1 MKINGQEYNVDDL
14 VKDIRVDMH
23 NNYNGIYLTNKQ
35 IEVLKQNGFNYEKY
49 RNIKELIFDLDE
61 YLNEEPD
68 NIELENI
75 LEDLTEFDY
84 YHNVN
89 K

>member
-1 MKINGQEYNVDDL
+1 MLINGKELNIDKL
-14 VKDIRVDMH
+14 VGNIEQDMH
-23 NNYNGIYLTNKQ
+23 IYHNGIYLTENQ
-35 IEVLKQNGFNYEKY
+35 IEILKQNGFNYEKY
-49 RNIKELIFDLDE
+49 QNIKELIFDLDE

-75 LEDLTEFDY
+75 LDNLTEFDY

>member
-1 MKINGQEYNVDDL
+1 MLINDKEYDIDDL
-14 VKDIRVDMH
+14 VESIEQDLH
-23 NNYNGIYLTNKQ
+23 LYYNGIYLTERQ
-35 IEVLKQNGFNYEKY
+35 VEILKQNGFNYEKY
-49 RNIKELIFDLDE
+49 QNIKELIFDLDE
-61 YLNEEPD
+61 YLNENPD

-84 YHNVN
+84 YHNMN

>member
-35 IEVLKQNGFNYEKY
+35 VEVLKQNGFNYEKY
-49 RNIKELIFDLDE
+49 QNIKELIFDLDK
-61 YLNEEPD
+61 YLNEDPD
-68 NIELENI
+68 NVELENI

>member
-35 IEVLKQNGFNYEKY
+35 IEILKQNGFNYEKY
-49 RNIKELIFDLDE
+49 QNIKELIFDLDE

>member
-14 VKDIRVDMH
+14 VKDITVDMH

-35 IEVLKQNGFNYEKY
+35 VEVLKQNGFNYEKY
-49 RNIKELIFDLDE
+49 QNIKELIFDLDK
-61 YLNEEPD
+61 YLNEDPD
-68 NIELENI
+68 NVELENI